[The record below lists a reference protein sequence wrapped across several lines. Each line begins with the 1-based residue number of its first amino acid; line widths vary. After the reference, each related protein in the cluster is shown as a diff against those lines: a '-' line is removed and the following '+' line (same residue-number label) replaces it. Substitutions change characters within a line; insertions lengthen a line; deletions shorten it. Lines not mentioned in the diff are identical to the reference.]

1 MRGKRRLGLMLSVT
15 DRLIPACAGKTKWT
29 YNPHSK
35 KGLIPACAGKT
46 VFTSLGPAQRPAH
59 PRVCGENYSA
69 DSIIRTLEG
78 PSPRV
83 RGKLLPPGDPNRAAR
98 LIPACAGKTGRCGRG
113 AHRAEAHPR
122 VCGENC
128 YSRHVGEDDSGSS
141 PRVRGKPRGWYAAP
155 RPPRL
160 IPACAGKTESR
171 KRPARRTAAHPRVCG
186 ENEVDE
192 RVGMI
197 AEGSS
202 PRVRGKLNPDRA
214 PGRRLGLIPACAG
227 KTQP

>member
-1 MRGKRRLGLMLSVT
+1 MLSVT

-98 LIPACAGKTGRCGRG
+98 LIPACAGKTFSAPAFGLCRS
-113 AHRAEAHPR
+113 AHPR
-122 VCGENC
+122 VCGENPGA
-128 YSRHVGEDDSGSS
+128 VVLDEPALGSS
-141 PRVRGKPRGWYAAP
+141 PRVRGKRRSRHASQ
-155 RPPRL
+155 RSSRL
-160 IPACAGKTESR
+160 IPACAGKTVRS
-171 KRPARRTAAHPRVCG
+171 PGARTLFTAHPRVCG
-186 ENEVDE
+186 EN
-192 RVGMI
+192 
-197 AEGSS
+197 
-202 PRVRGKLNPDRA
+202 P
-214 PGRRLGLIPACAG
+214 
-227 KTQP
+227 

>member
-1 MRGKRRLGLMLSVT
+1 M
-15 DRLIPACAGKTKWT
+15 
-29 YNPHSK
+29 
-35 KGLIPACAGKT
+35 
-46 VFTSLGPAQRPAH
+46 
-59 PRVCGENYSA
+59 CGENKVSA
-69 DSIIRTLEG
+69 ILSSDTAGS
-78 PSPRV
+78 SPRV
-83 RGKLLPPGDPNRAAR
+83 RGKLSASQLLRAGAR